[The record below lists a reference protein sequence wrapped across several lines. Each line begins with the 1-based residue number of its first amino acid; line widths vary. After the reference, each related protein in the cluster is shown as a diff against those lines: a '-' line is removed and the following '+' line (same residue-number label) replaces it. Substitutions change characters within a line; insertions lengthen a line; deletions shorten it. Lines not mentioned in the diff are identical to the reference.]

1 MEPEILCAN
10 LKSLTI
16 YARYLTG
23 NRDNADE
30 LMQDIALQV
39 LGSPDKLVEITHP
52 KAYLKSMLHNRFLD
66 QCRKQARMPPQVGI
80 EDSEIEDTRKDCS
93 LELTETHAAIA
104 LLPTEQRKILL
115 LRVNDDMTYEGL
127 AEHLCLPLGT
137 VMSRLNRARAQL
149 RQAVG
154 R

>member
-10 LKSLTI
+10 LQSLTI
-16 YARYLTG
+16 YARYLAG
-23 NRDNADE
+23 NRDYADE
-30 LMQDIALQV
+30 LMQDVAVQV
-39 LGSPDKLVEITHP
+39 LGNLDKINDITHP
-52 KAYLKSMLHNRFLD
+52 KAYLKTMLYNRFLD
-66 QCRKQARMPPQVGI
+66 QCRKQARLPPQIGI
-80 EDSEIEDTRKDCS
+80 EDGEIEDTRKDCS

-104 LLPTEQRKILL
+104 LLPTEHRKILL
-115 LRVNDDMTYEGL
+115 LRVHDDMTYEGL